1 MYGIIPHKR
10 CNGRL
15 KIDVLIPCFP
25 YPFGMEW
32 TTMTVSPHSNVNMN
46 DESTIKI
53 FRHRSIATAGGGAKT
68 TNDEKVLEIKID
80 GFIIASFCA

>member
-1 MYGIIPHKR
+1 MYLSH
-10 CNGRL
+10 
-15 KIDVLIPCFP
+15 
-25 YPFGMEW
+25 
-32 TTMTVSPHSNVNMN
+32 VSPIHLVRNGQQWTASLHSNVNMN
-46 DESTIKI
+46 DERTIKI